1 MTVSVKL
8 VCGPSAGA
16 VISISPVA
24 SLMTNLPW
32 SPPAQFLDG
41 DLKFDRD
48 TLTQV
53 DVCFGRTCPSGSK
66 NDEQNE
72 SIASQKPTFP
82 TQDEDHEKKVKSDL
96 TGC

>member
-16 VISISPVA
+16 VISISPVV

-41 DLKFDRD
+41 GLKFDRD

-53 DVCFGRTCPSGSK
+53 DVC
-66 NDEQNE
+66 
-72 SIASQKPTFP
+72 
-82 TQDEDHEKKVKSDL
+82 
-96 TGC
+96 